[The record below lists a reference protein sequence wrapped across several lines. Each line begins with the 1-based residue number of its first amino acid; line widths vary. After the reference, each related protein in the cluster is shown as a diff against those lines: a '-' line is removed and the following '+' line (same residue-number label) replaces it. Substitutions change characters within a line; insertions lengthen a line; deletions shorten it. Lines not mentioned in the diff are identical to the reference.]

1 MDAIDKK
8 LLGLLQ
14 EDTKKNNER
23 IIYDFKSFGN
33 SGL

>member
-14 EDTKKNNER
+14 EDTKKTTKDLSLIVNLSK
-23 IIYDFKSFGN
+23 III
-33 SGL
+33 